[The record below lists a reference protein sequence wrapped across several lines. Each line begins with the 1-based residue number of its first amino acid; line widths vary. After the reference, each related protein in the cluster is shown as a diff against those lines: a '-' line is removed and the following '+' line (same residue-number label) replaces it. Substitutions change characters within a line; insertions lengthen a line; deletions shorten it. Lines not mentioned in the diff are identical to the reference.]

1 MKVLCVER
9 DKARLKQMRKEA
21 RELVPDAQITVCRD
35 PFKAEA
41 VAKAKGCDVLLD
53 PFKAEAV
60 AKAKG
65 CDVLLTD
72 TLFDGRSLDGVMLAE
87 RIRLVNPRVNIIFIT
102 EHEDS
107 LAAYNAWKLGASAFL
122 LRPYEKQRLGKGIG
136 RPALCVG
143 MSAPVCN
150 YIKHAAI

>member
-9 DKARLKQMRKEA
+9 DKARLKQMWEEA
-21 RELVPDAQITVCRD
+21 RELVPDAQITVCR
-35 PFKAEA
+35 
-41 VAKAKGCDVLLD
+41 D

-87 RIRLVNPRVNIIFIT
+87 RIRLVNPNVNIIFIT

-107 LAAYNAWKLGASAFL
+107 LAAYDAWQIGASAFL
-122 LRPYEKQRLGKGIG
+122 LRPYEKQRLA
-136 RPALCVG
+136 RAFADPRFAMV
-143 MSAPVCN
+143 
-150 YIKHAAI
+150 

>member
-9 DKARLKQMRKEA
+9 DKARLRQMRKEA

-41 VAKAKGCDVLLD
+41 VAKAKGCDVLLTNT
-53 PFKAEAV
+53 V
-60 AKAKG
+60 
-65 CDVLLTD
+65 
-72 TLFDGRSLDGVMLAE
+72 FDGRSLDGVMLAE

>member
-1 MKVLCVER
+1 MKVLCVEQDR
-9 DKARLKQMRKEA
+9 AKLRKMRNDA
-21 RELVPDAQITVCRD
+21 GELIPGAHITACR
-35 PFKAEA
+35 
-41 VAKAKGCDVLLD
+41 D

-72 TLFDGRSLDGVMLAE
+72 TLFDGRSLDGIMLAE
-87 RIRLVNPRVNIIFIT
+87 RIRLVNPCVNIIFIT

-122 LRPYEKQRLGKGIG
+122 LRPYEKQRLA
-136 RPALCVG
+136 RAFADPRFASV
-143 MSAPVCN
+143 
-150 YIKHAAI
+150 

>member
-41 VAKAKGCDVLLD
+41 VAKAKGCDVLLT
-53 PFKAEAV
+53 
-60 AKAKG
+60 G
-65 CDVLLTD
+65 